1 MTATN
6 LPNTLL
12 KLGLAIAKYRVTD
25 VIGEEALKIIE
36 TTVTDIGGETVQAT
50 IDSIFA
56 SEVGQRELLKAAN
69 AADQYFRDKC
79 KNEDLRQLFT
89 MGYGNLLS
97 VQKAIAS
104 LPEALDDETL
114 RESLFKA
121 FRDDAPK
128 RISDEKINDGVN
140 LYIECLQ
147 SALIPV
153 QNFGLRIIHGV
164 LKEISRD
171 VKDIKA
177 DVKTLLE
184 KTTISTQGN
193 ENIKLINEKFSR
205 ITSRNLRKIQ
215 TKIPGLKESLV
226 RNEAILIEGQ
236 LLKGQHVVLTGEA
249 GTGKSG
255 IAARIAQNAINT
267 GKATLLIDARDISTS
282 QTEKDVREYLDL
294 TEIKQICEV
303 MGCRIIL
310 DQLDN
315 IAGLRSAKIV
325 VELIQELVLGID
337 GLELMAV
344 CRNKELH
351 ERDLLSGLLSNRLAE
366 VICNEITQDQVANVL
381 KSIGVIDYSSEV
393 LSFGKN
399 LLNLELI
406 GQIHGQQP
414 DFDFSTLTDVVY
426 LWDKYIDIW
435 YVREGRDAGE
445 EMFKY
450 AANLSKLGLNHP
462 DGIIE
467 REMPAPPALQRL
479 ISWGIITFVDGRMFR
494 FRHEKF
500 QDYIYARDAADRL
513 LLPQSI
519 LDEIPDYKSRNVF
532 WWAESIYA
540 SRNSSMRVKFFEE
553 VFNG

>member
-1 MTATN
+1 ME
-6 LPNTLL
+6 
-12 KLGLAIAKYRVTD
+12 K
-25 VIGEEALKIIE
+25 LKIFISGTQDDMKPERDAVDRAVNSTTLSTGIRAE
-36 TTVTDIGGETVQAT
+36 TTVSQPQPPRAWIEQQIHECNVYIGVYSHRYGWVIPDENVSAT
-50 IDSIFA
+50 EFEFNLARKLGKPVLVWIRKL
-56 SEVGQRELLKAAN
+56 REAEN
-69 AADQYFRDKC
+69 AKPNFDRQEQFLNRVSDFSTGH
-79 KNEDLRQLFT
+79 LRQEFDNPTDLETWVTIALSDTFT
-89 MGYGNLLS
+89 EIIRRG
-97 VQKAIAS
+97 
-104 LPEALDDETL
+104 T
-114 RESLFKA
+114 
-121 FRDDAPK
+121 APGGK
-128 RISDEKINDGVN
+128 S
-140 LYIECLQ
+140 
-147 SALIPV
+147 
-153 QNFGLRIIHGV
+153 
-164 LKEISRD
+164 
-171 VKDIKA
+171 
-177 DVKTLLE
+177 LLE
-184 KTTISTQGN
+184 NMGN
-193 ENIKLINEKFSR
+193 KSLDEQDIENIKLLNEKFSR

-215 TKIPGLKESLV
+215 TKIPGLKEPLV
-226 RNEAILIEGQ
+226 RNEAMLVEGQ
-236 LLKGQHVVLTGEA
+236 LLQGQHVVLTGEA

-255 IAARIAQNAINT
+255 IAARIAQNAMET

-294 TEIKQICEV
+294 TESFVSTIEQICDV

-315 IAGLRSAKIV
+315 VAGLRSAKIV
-325 VELIQELVLGID
+325 VELIQELVQGIE

-351 ERDLLSGLLSNRLAE
+351 ERDLLNGLLSNGLAE

-381 KSIGVIDYSSEV
+381 GSIGVKDYSSEV

-435 YVREGRDAGE
+435 YVREGRDVGE

-450 AANLSKLGLNHP
+450 AANLSRLGLNHP

-467 REMPAPPALQRL
+467 REMPAPGALQRL
-479 ISWGIITFVDGRMFR
+479 VSWGIITLVDGRMYR

-519 LDEIPDYKSRNVF
+519 LNEIPDHKSRNVF
-532 WWAESIYA
+532 WWVESIYA
-540 SRNSSMRVKFFEE
+540 SRNSSMRLKFFEE

>member
-1 MTATN
+1 MCMEKLKIFISGTQDDMKPERDAVDRAVDATKLSTGIRAETAVSQPRSPRAWIEQQIRECNIYIGVYSHRYGWVIPDENVSATEFEFN
-6 LPNTLL
+6 LAR
-12 KLGLAIAKYRVTD
+12 KLGKPILVWIRNLRDTEKAKPDFDRQEQFLNRVSD
-25 VIGEEALKIIE
+25 F
-36 TTVTDIGGETVQAT
+36 TTGHLRQEFDNPADLEKWVTTSLGET
-50 IDSIFA
+50 
-56 SEVGQRELLKAAN
+56 
-69 AADQYFRDKC
+69 
-79 KNEDLRQLFT
+79 FT
-89 MGYGNLLS
+89 EIIRRG
-97 VQKAIAS
+97 
-104 LPEALDDETL
+104 T
-114 RESLFKA
+114 
-121 FRDDAPK
+121 APSGK
-128 RISDEKINDGVN
+128 S
-140 LYIECLQ
+140 
-147 SALIPV
+147 
-153 QNFGLRIIHGV
+153 
-164 LKEISRD
+164 
-171 VKDIKA
+171 
-177 DVKTLLE
+177 LLE
-184 KTTISTQGN
+184 KMGNKSLGEQGN
-193 ENIKLINEKFSR
+193 ENIKLLNEKFSR

-226 RNEAILIEGQ
+226 RNEAILVEGQ

-255 IAARIAQNAINT
+255 IAARIAQNAMET

-294 TEIKQICEV
+294 TESFVSTIEQICDV
-303 MGCRIIL
+303 MECRIIL

-315 IAGLRSAKIV
+315 VAGLRSAKIV
-325 VELIQELVLGID
+325 VELIQELVQGIN

-351 ERDLLSGLLSNRLAE
+351 ERDLLNGLLSNGLAE

-381 KSIGVIDYSSEV
+381 GSIGVKDYSPEV

-426 LWDKYIDIW
+426 LWDKYIDTW

-445 EMFKY
+445 EMFIY
-450 AANLSKLGLNHP
+450 AANLSRLGLNHP

-467 REMPAPPALQRL
+467 REMPAPAALQRL
-479 ISWGIITFVDGRMFR
+479 VSWGIITLVDGRMYR

-519 LDEIPDYKSRNVF
+519 LNEIPDHKSRNVF
-532 WWAESIYA
+532 WWVESIYA
-540 SRNSSMRVKFFEE
+540 SRNSSMRLKFFEE

>member
-1 MTATN
+1 MEKLKIFISGTQDDMQPERDAVDRAVVSTKLSTGIRAETTASQTQSPRAWIEQQIDECN
-6 LPNTLL
+6 IYI
-12 KLGLAIAKYRVTD
+12 GVYSHRYGW
-25 VIGEEALKIIE
+25 VIPDENVSATEFEFDLALKSGKPVLVWIRKLRE
-36 TTVTDIGGETVQAT
+36 EEKSKPNFDRQEQFLNRVSDFTTGHLRQEFDNPNDLEKGVTTSLGET
-50 IDSIFA
+50 
-56 SEVGQRELLKAAN
+56 
-69 AADQYFRDKC
+69 
-79 KNEDLRQLFT
+79 FT
-89 MGYGNLLS
+89 
-97 VQKAIAS
+97 
-104 LPEALDDETL
+104 E
-114 RESLFKA
+114 
-121 FRDDAPK
+121 
-128 RISDEKINDGVN
+128 
-140 LYIECLQ
+140 
-147 SALIPV
+147 
-153 QNFGLRIIHGV
+153 IIRRGTTPSG
-164 LKEISRD
+164 KS
-171 VKDIKA
+171 
-177 DVKTLLE
+177 LLE
-184 KTTISTQGN
+184 KMGNKSLGEQGN
-193 ENIKLINEKFSR
+193 ENIKLLKEKFFR

-215 TKIPGLKESLV
+215 TKIPGLKEPLV
-226 RNEAILIEGQ
+226 RSEAILVEGQ

-255 IAARIAQNAINT
+255 IAARIAQNAMET

-282 QTEKDVREYLDL
+282 QTEKDLREYLDL
-294 TEIKQICEV
+294 TDSFVSTIEQICDVNE
-303 MGCRIIL
+303 CRIIL

-315 IAGLRSAKIV
+315 VAGLRSAKIV
-325 VELIQELVLGID
+325 VELIQELVQGIN

-351 ERDLLSGLLSNRLAE
+351 ERDLLNGLLSNGLAE

-381 KSIGVIDYSSEV
+381 GLIDVKDYSPEV

-406 GQIHGQQP
+406 GQIHSQQP

-426 LWDKYIDIW
+426 LWEKYIDTW

-450 AANLSKLGLNHP
+450 AANLSRLGLNHP

-467 REMPAPPALQRL
+467 REMPAPAALQRL
-479 ISWGIITFVDGRMFR
+479 VSWGIITFVEGRMYR

-519 LDEIPDYKSRNVF
+519 LNEIPDHKSRNVF
-532 WWAESIYA
+532 WWVESIYA
-540 SRNSSMRVKFFEE
+540 SRSSSMRLRFFEE